1 MIKLVCPEC
10 QRDNEPERIYCHHCG
25 ARLDRSAIAS
35 RGSPKENLKDTQRR
49 VRNLFDPKGLKL
61 RLQFFRICKLILGAF
76 VVAAVVQ
83 MLLPPDL
90 PPAPSKEGVGISQ
103 INFDLENAVTHHA
116 AAQLQY
122 TDDQV
127 NDHLRYVLK
136 NKQSILNKPFIEFRR
151 AVVEF
156 GEGLFTVTIERSL
169 YNFSVYTSSSYAV
182 RVGDAKPVI
191 SSKGGKIGRLPV
203 HPAIMQ
209 FGDIIFADLWS
220 ALDREHRLVAKMGAI
235 EFHPK
240 NVVLTAPVPAQ

>member
-10 QRDNEPERIYCHHCG
+10 QHDNEPERIYCHHCG

-35 RGSPKENLKDTQRR
+35 RVSPKENLKETQKR
-49 VRNLFDPKGLKL
+49 VRNLFDPKGIKI

-90 PPAPSKEGVGISQ
+90 PPEPAKEGIGISQ
-103 INFDLENAVTHHA
+103 INFDLENAVTRHA
-116 AAQLQY
+116 PAQLQY

-156 GEGLFTVTIERSL
+156 GEGLFTVTVERSVL
-169 YNFSVYTSSSYAV
+169 RFLCLHELQLCRPCGGCQTRRVEQRRENRTAPGSSSDHAV
-182 RVGDAKPVI
+182 WRHYFCRSLERAGSRAQIGCQNGCDRI
-191 SSKGGKIGRLPV
+191 SP
-203 HPAIMQ
+203 
-209 FGDIIFADLWS
+209 
-220 ALDREHRLVAKMGAI
+220 
-235 EFHPK
+235 
-240 NVVLTAPVPAQ
+240 